1 MKMNELIKAIIAICG
16 AGISAFLKSYGI
28 SILILILS
36 IIFDVISGYAAA
48 KITGKKTKDKFWI
61 GILKK
66 LLILML
72 VAFAGLLDIL
82 LITYA
87 GLTIPF
93 VFLLTTFFQI
103 AVEGLSFLKNL
114 DRCGIQLPSFLV
126 KLVNTIKNTSDK
138 GEKIDIN
145 KDAA

>member
-1 MKMNELIKAIIAICG
+1 MDGFLKGIITFCG
-16 AGISAFLKSYGI
+16 TGISAFLGAYGI
-28 SILILILS
+28 AVLILVVS
-36 IIFDVISGYAAA
+36 IIFDVISGYAAS
-48 KITGKKTKDKFWI
+48 KITGKKSKEKFLI

-66 LLILML
+66 LLIFML

-82 LITYA
+82 LMTYA

-103 AVEGLSFLKNL
+103 SVEGLSFLKNL
-114 DRCGIQLPSFLV
+114 DRCGIQLPNFLI
-126 KLVNTIKNTSDK
+126 KLVNTIKDTSDK
-138 GEKIDIN
+138 GEKVDIN